1 MPSQVI
7 QAYSYDEETAT
18 LFITFTSGEL
28 YAYLAVPPEVV
39 ERLRAAG
46 SRGRF
51 FAYNIRNRYDYRKL
65 EAARQAP

>member
-7 QAYSYDEETAT
+7 RDFSYDEDTQT

-28 YAYLAVPPEVV
+28 YAYLQVPAVVV

-51 FAYNIRNRYDYRKL
+51 FAYNIRDRYAYRKMQP
-65 EAARQAP
+65 A